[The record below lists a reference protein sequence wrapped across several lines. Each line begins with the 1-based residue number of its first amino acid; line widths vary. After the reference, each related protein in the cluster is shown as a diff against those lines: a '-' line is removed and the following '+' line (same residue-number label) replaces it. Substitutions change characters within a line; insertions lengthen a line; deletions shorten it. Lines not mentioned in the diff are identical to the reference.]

1 MQILDKKKKNH
12 HPSKNAPHKKKGD
25 CQPTPSPLGDQTLWI
40 EVSRLVHIFL
50 VISKFGLHSIG
61 AKKYCCFRR
70 TVDLIAEDPF
80 LHLQEEELLCDV
92 LDQLFRHILWEELG
106 AEFELEGILLSNF
119 LSRNLRSE
127 ATPQLSRVANN
138 KITDTYTEKGIFGV
152 FVLSGEWLA
161 THYWRSL
168 IPAAYWY
175 ENTGETH

>member
-1 MQILDKKKKNH
+1 
-12 HPSKNAPHKKKGD
+12 
-25 CQPTPSPLGDQTLWI
+25 
-40 EVSRLVHIFL
+40 VHIFL

-152 FVLSGEWLA
+152 FVLSGE
-161 THYWRSL
+161 
-168 IPAAYWY
+168 
-175 ENTGETH
+175 